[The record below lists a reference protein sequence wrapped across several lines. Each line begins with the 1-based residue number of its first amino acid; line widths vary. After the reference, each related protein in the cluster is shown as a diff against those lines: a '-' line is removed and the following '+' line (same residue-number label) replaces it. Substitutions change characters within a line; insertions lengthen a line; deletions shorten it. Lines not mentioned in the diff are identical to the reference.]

1 MSFQKRPHGQPY
13 PVPRHRAKPDTAK
26 SRRVPSGYPEGR
38 QHEGREALARGKL
51 VRCLDQSCTEAL
63 PGNGGIDRNVL
74 DVQLP
79 SIGLTRT
86 KPTGWPSASATITSP
101 SVSRFAA
108 IGGVSAANESVPAE
122 AYRVRA
128 AFSITCNSGM
138 SPDPGQLR
146 RAGRFRDGWTAAAPK
161 KQGFDPTLICGIGPR
176 LEGWKEGDP
185 HGVAVA
191 RHGVLVY
198 ERYFTGQDQRW
209 PEDHWREPL
218 ADTTHDARTEHDFQ
232 SITKSIVRILVGIA
246 LDRHLIGNLEEPVLS
261 LLPEYADL
269 HSQIEIASPCATC

>member
-1 MSFQKRPHGQPY
+1 MSFQNRPHGQPY
-13 PVPRHRAKPDTAK
+13 PVPRHRAKPDAAK
-26 SRRVPSGYPEGR
+26 PRRVPSGHPEGR

-138 SPDPGQLR
+138 SPDPP
-146 RAGRFRDGWTAAAPK
+146 GRIT
-161 KQGFDPTLICGIGPR
+161 IR
-176 LEGWKEGDP
+176 L
-185 HGVAVA
+185 A
-191 RHGVLVY
+191 
-198 ERYFTGQDQRW
+198 
-209 PEDHWREPL
+209 
-218 ADTTHDARTEHDFQ
+218 
-232 SITKSIVRILVGIA
+232 IA
-246 LDRHLIGNLEEPVLS
+246 LRLLHRECGTIICPPSRIYVAARRGGTDRGHLRHRRS
-261 LLPEYADL
+261 ARAQADM
-269 HSQIEIASPCATC
+269 ITGEKFFAPR